1 MYFHSIIDAPSCDSN
16 VVSFATLESDLAS
29 ATPMANYVFITP
41 NLCSDG
47 HDSHCASDRTGGLLA
62 INEFLR
68 AWVPRILASPS
79 FKDGLLIITF
89 DEAQAIDASACC
101 SEQPGPNS
109 ARPGV
114 IGPGGGRIGAV
125 LLSPFIAPG
134 TVSNVPY
141 NHYSMLRSVEDLF
154 GLTPHLGFAAPE
166 ELRTFGSDVF
176 R

>member
-1 MYFHSIIDAPSCDSN
+1 
-16 VVSFATLESDLAS
+16 
-29 ATPMANYVFITP
+29 
-41 NLCSDG
+41 
-47 HDSHCASDRTGGLLA
+47 
-62 INEFLR
+62 
-68 AWVPRILASPS
+68 VPRILASPS